1 MEKTLDKF
9 AEIVKERL
17 QGQKS
22 KDVEAF
28 GRHWISTAPREDIE
42 ELKSSDLYGLVLDT
56 WQFIQDSEEELFKIR
71 VFNPDYEQNAWQS
84 THTIIQ
90 VLGPNMPFMIDSM
103 RMELN
108 RRHITIHSIHYSLI
122 SAERNKNHELSSWES
137 PDDDNIDKE
146 VIIHLEIDR
155 HNSKKQRAELH
166 DSVYGI
172 LNDVAVCVHDFK
184 GLREKVTELSE
195 EVKATTKGLT
205 KKDQKEASDFLTWLD
220 DHHFTF
226 LGYDEFSYDEKSD
239 SLKRQRS
246 NQLGLLKH
254 YRRDEDAIAFC
265 LGKDLKEVYGSPI
278 LQFLKS
284 GVRSHIHRPAYPDYI
299 IVKRFDKDGKLI
311 GLARILGVYT
321 SEVYTA
327 NPSEIPIVRNKVESI
342 CDDFIERGNMQE
354 RNMLLRILAVYPRD
368 ELFQSSVKELG
379 EIALGVL
386 QIRERRKIRLFVRQG
401 RFGMFSNCLL
411 YMPRDLY
418 STELRERIQDILVE
432 EHNATDIEFTTYFSE
447 SILARTHFIVR
458 LDESKRTSPDPKEL
472 EQKVIR
478 ACSDWEDD
486 LDHALIDQF
495 GEEKGSSLALRF
507 GEAFRAGYKSDF
519 QPRTAVADID
529 HIEELDKGKPMA
541 LSFYRSPEDEDHQLR
556 LRLFKRSDSIPLSD
570 VMPVLEQMG
579 LHVLGEHPYQIQ
591 PKDEEV
597 VWLHDF
603 RMRTKEN
610 FELDVSQVRENFEET
625 IFKVWEGEIAS
636 DSFNQLVLKAGLNT
650 FQVNILRAYSSYM
663 KQIRF
668 GFSQTSIS
676 STLANHQAL
685 TKKVVNLFEL
695 RFNPEKHNHEGANAL
710 KEEILKEL
718 EDVSNLNEDRILR
731 RYIDLICATLRTNAY
746 IVNEEGKARPYMS
759 FKFSPAAIPDMP
771 LPRPMFEIFVY
782 SPRIEGVH
790 LRGGRVARGGLR
802 WSDRQEDYRTE
813 VLGLVKAQQVKNS
826 VIVPTGSKG
835 GFIAKRLN
843 ASMSRD
849 EFQAEGIACYQQ
861 FISGLLD
868 VTDNLV
874 EGNVI
879 PPKQVVRWDED
890 DAYLV
895 VAADKGTATF
905 SDIANEIAIKY
916 GFWLGDAFASGG
928 SDGYDH
934 KKMGIT
940 ARGAWVSVQ
949 RHFREQG
956 IDVQKDPISVV
967 AIGDMGGDVF
977 GNGMLRSE
985 SIKLV
990 AAFNHMHIFID
1001 PNPDAAKSYKE
1012 RERMFYLPRSTW
1024 EDFDAELIS
1033 KGGGVFSR
1041 SAKWIK
1047 ISPEMKETFG
1057 ITADRLAPNDL
1068 IKQLLQAKVD
1078 LIWNGGIGTYVKSSL
1093 ETNAEVGDRAN
1104 DSLRINGSELQT
1116 RVIGEGGNLGF
1127 TQRGR
1132 IEYALNGGA
1141 CYTDAIDNAGG
1152 VDCSD
1157 HEVNIKILLQHLME
1171 QGEMTLKQRNELL
1184 VEMTEEV
1191 SDLVL
1196 KNNYRQV
1203 TSISNASQRNFA
1215 KINEYIRFLAHLEE
1229 TGRLDRE
1236 LEFLPNNEVLDE
1248 RRRQEIGL
1256 TGPELSVVISYAKN
1270 ELKDTLAAAEG
1281 LDDPYVLKE
1290 ALHEFPVRLQEK
1302 YFEEIMSLRLNKE
1315 IVATQL
1321 ANEIVNLM
1329 GDLFVHRMRN
1339 STGLPDGQIA
1349 KAFIVAR
1356 DVFRLREWWQ
1366 AVDDLDHKVEHK
1378 MQFVC
1383 HGRLMRLIRRAT
1395 RWFLRNTNLD
1405 QPLEQIVNTYRPVMD
1420 TLFDHLEDHLS
1431 DTVRDEWMTQKQEF
1445 VDAGI
1450 PDELARFVTGT
1461 PSLYGSLT
1469 ICDAARDTG
1478 TDIDTTA
1485 GLFFKLREKLGLHW
1499 FIQQVNGLEVTN
1511 HWQGLA
1517 REALMDDMDW
1527 QQKALLVHIMHCEAP
1542 EGENQDVKMCLV
1554 NWFDESSP
1562 MVQRWLTLLNEV
1574 RNTDNPELAMF
1585 TVAMRELSNLAHV

>member
-1 MEKTLDKF
+1 MERTLDKF
-9 AEIVKERL
+9 AEIVQERL
-17 QGQKS
+17 QGKKGQ
-22 KDVEAF
+22 DVEAF
-28 GRHWISTAPREDIE
+28 GKHLISCAPREDIE
-42 ELKSSDLYGLVLDT
+42 ALKPSDLYGLVLDT
-56 WQFIQDSEEELFKIR
+56 WQFIQDFEDDLFKIR

-90 VLGPNMPFMIDSM
+90 VLGQNMPFMIDSM

-122 SAERNKNHELSSWES
+122 ATKRDNKNLLTSWNRPEN
-137 PDDDNIDKE
+137 DKIDKE

-155 HNSKKQRAELH
+155 HTAKKQLDELQNALAQ
-166 DSVYGI
+166 I
-172 LNDVAVCVHDFK
+172 LKDVETCVHDYKSMQEKVLAISEEINKPVK
-184 GLREKVTELSE
+184 GL
-195 EVKATTKGLT
+195 A
-205 KKDQKEASDFLTWLD
+205 KKDQKEACEFLSWLD
-220 DHHFTF
+220 NNHFTY
-226 LGYDEFSYDEKSD
+226 LGYDEFSFDEKSN
-239 SLKRQRS
+239 SLKRQRG
-246 NQLGLLKH
+246 NQFGLLKH
-254 YRRDEDAIAFC
+254 YRRDEAEIEFC
-265 LGKDLKEVYGSPI
+265 LGKDLKEVYGSPV

-284 GVRSHIHRPAYPDYI
+284 GVRSHIHRPAYPDYL
-299 IVKRFDKDGKLI
+299 IVKRFDEEGNLT

-327 NPSEIPIVRNKVESI
+327 DPSSIPIVRNKVDSI
-342 CDDFIERGNMQE
+342 CDRFVEHGNMQE

-379 EIALGVL
+379 EIAVGVL

-401 RFGMFSNCLL
+401 RFGMFANCLL

-418 STELRERIQDILVE
+418 STELRERIQNILVE

-458 LDESKRTSPDPKEL
+458 LDSTNRAKPNHQEL

-486 LDHALIDQF
+486 LEHALVDQF
-495 GEEKGSSLALRF
+495 GEEKGSALSLRF

-519 QPRTAVADID
+519 QPRTAVADIE
-529 HIEELDKGKPMA
+529 HIHELDEGKPLA

-556 LRLFKRSDSIPLSD
+556 LRLFKRNSPLPLSD

-579 LHVLGEHPYQIQ
+579 LHVLGEHPYKIH
-591 PKDEEV
+591 PKDEDI

-603 RMRTKEN
+603 RMRTKEDY
-610 FELDVSQVRENFEET
+610 ELDVPLVRENFEET
-625 IFKVWEGEIAS
+625 IFRVWEGELAS
-636 DSFNQLVLKAGLNT
+636 DTFNELVLKAGLNT
-650 FQVNILRAYSSYM
+650 FQVNMLRAYASYM

-668 GFSQTSIS
+668 GFSQTYIS
-676 STLANHQAL
+676 STLANHQCL
-685 TKKVVNLFEL
+685 VQKLVELFEAK
-695 RFNPEKHNHEGANAL
+695 FNPELADQEKAECL
-710 KEEILKEL
+710 REEILKEL

-731 RYIDLICATLRTNAY
+731 RYIELISATLRTNAY
-746 IVNEEGKARPYMS
+746 VQDEEGRTRPYLS
-759 FKFSPAAIPDMP
+759 FKFSPALIPDMP
-771 LPRPMFEIFVY
+771 LPRPLFEIFVY
-782 SPRIEGVH
+782 SPRVEGVH

-802 WSDRQEDYRTE
+802 WSDRLEDYRTE

-826 VIVPTGSKG
+826 VIVPAGAKG
-835 GFIAKRLN
+835 GFIAKRLTP
-843 ASMSRD
+843 SMSRE
-849 EFQAEGIACYQQ
+849 EFQNEGVACYQQ

-874 EGNVI
+874 EGNVV
-879 PPKQVVRWDED
+879 PPKDVIRLDED
-890 DAYLV
+890 DTYLV

-905 SDIANEIAIKY
+905 SDIANAIAIKY

-949 RHFREQG
+949 RHFRERG
-956 IDVQKDPISVV
+956 IDVQTDNITVV
-967 AIGDMGGDVF
+967 GIGDMGGDVF
-977 GNGMLRSE
+977 GNGMLRSKA
-985 SIKLV
+985 IKLV

-1001 PNPDAAKSYKE
+1001 PHPDPEKSFVE
-1012 RERMFYLPRSTW
+1012 RERMFYMPRSTW
-1024 EDFDAELIS
+1024 EDFDSNLIS
-1033 KGGGVFSR
+1033 QGGGVYSR

-1047 ISPEMKETFG
+1047 ITPEMKEVFG
-1057 ITADRLAPNDL
+1057 ITADRLAPNDM
-1068 IKQLLQAKVD
+1068 IQHLLKAEVD
-1078 LIWNGGIGTYVKSSL
+1078 LLWNGGIGTYVKSSE
-1093 ETNAEVGDRAN
+1093 ETNSQVGDRAN
-1104 DSLRINGSELQT
+1104 DSLRINGKDL
-1116 RVIGEGGNLGF
+1116 RAKVIGEGGNLGF

-1171 QGEMTLKQRNELL
+1171 KGELTLKQRNDML
-1184 VEMTEEV
+1184 VDMTAEV
-1191 SDLVL
+1191 ADLVL
-1196 KNNYRQV
+1196 KNNYRQA

-1215 KINEYIRFLAHLEE
+1215 KINEYMRFISHLEDS
-1229 TGRLDRE
+1229 GRLNRD

-1256 TGPELSVVISYAKN
+1256 TRPELSVLISYAKN
-1270 ELKDTLAAAEG
+1270 ELKDTLSDAEG

-1290 ALHEFPVRLQEK
+1290 ALREFPVRLRHK
-1302 YFEEIMSLRLNKE
+1302 YFEEIMSLRLNRE

-1356 DVFRLREWWQ
+1356 DVFRLREWWL
-1366 AVDDLDHKVEHK
+1366 AIDKLDHQVNSK

-1383 HGRLMRLIRRAT
+1383 HERLMRLIRRAT
-1395 RWFLRNTNLD
+1395 RWFLRNTNLE
-1405 QPLEQIVNTYRPVMD
+1405 QPLEQIVDTYRPVMD
-1420 TLFDHLEDHLS
+1420 SLFDHLDDHLS

-1445 VDAGI
+1445 IDSGVPED
-1450 PDELARFVTGT
+1450 LARFVTGT
-1461 PSLYGSLT
+1461 PSLYGALT
-1469 ICDAARDTG
+1469 ICDAARDTN
-1478 TDIDTTA
+1478 TDVDTTA

-1527 QQKALLVHIMHCEAP
+1527 QQKALLIHIMNCQVAEGP
-1542 EGENQDVKMCLV
+1542 ESDVKMCLV

-1574 RNTDNPELAMF
+1574 RNTENPELAMF

>member
-1 MEKTLDKF
+1 MERTLDKF
-9 AEIVKERL
+9 AEIVQERL
-17 QGQKS
+17 QGKKCQE
-22 KDVEAF
+22 VEAF
-28 GRHWISTAPREDIE
+28 GRHFIRSAPREDIE
-42 ELKSSDLYGLVLDT
+42 VLKPSDLYGLVLDT
-56 WQFIQDSEEELFKIR
+56 WQFIQDFEDNHFKIR

-90 VLGPNMPFMIDSM
+90 VLGQNMPFMIDSM

-108 RRHITIHSIHYSLI
+108 RRHITIHSIYYNLI
-122 SAERNKNHELSSWES
+122 ATQRDDNKLLKSWNPPEN
-137 PDDDNIDKE
+137 DNIDKE
-146 VIIHLEIDR
+146 VIIHLEVDR
-155 HNSKKQRAELH
+155 HTAKKQLTELQK
-166 DSVYGI
+166 SLSKI
-172 LNDVAVCVHDFK
+172 LNDVESCVHDYK
-184 GLREKVTELSE
+184 SMRDKVTDISE
-195 EVKATTKGLT
+195 EINQSVKGLT
-205 KKDQKEASDFLTWLD
+205 KKDQKEACEFLSWLD
-220 DHHFTF
+220 NNHFTY
-226 LGYDEFSYDEKSD
+226 LGYDEYGYDEKTNT
-239 SLKRQRS
+239 LKRQRA

-254 YRRDEDAIAFC
+254 YRRDEQEIEFC

-284 GVRSHIHRPAYPDYI
+284 GVRSHVHRPAYPDYI
-299 IVKRFDKDGKLI
+299 IVKRFDEKGKLI

-327 NPSEIPIVRNKVESI
+327 DPSTIPIVRNKVESI
-342 CDDFIERGNMQE
+342 CDSFVEHGNMQE

-379 EIALGVL
+379 EIAVGVL

-418 STELRERIQDILVE
+418 STELRERIQNILVE

-458 LDESKRTSPDPKEL
+458 LDSSKKAAPNAKEL

-495 GEEKGSSLALRF
+495 GEEKGSALALRF

-519 QPRTAVADID
+519 HPRTAVADIE
-529 HIEELDKGKPMA
+529 HIRELDKGKPLA
-541 LSFYRSPEDEDHQLR
+541 ISFYRSPEDEDHQLR
-556 LRLFKRSDSIPLSD
+556 LRLFKRNSPLPLSD
-570 VMPVLEQMG
+570 VMPMLEQMG
-579 LHVLGEHPYQIQ
+579 LHVLGEHPYKVH
-591 PKDEEV
+591 PKDEEI

-603 RMRTKEN
+603 RMRTKEDY
-610 FELDVSQVRENFEET
+610 ELDVPQVRENFEET
-625 IFKVWEGEIAS
+625 IYRVWEGEITS
-636 DSFNQLVLKAGLNT
+636 DTFNELVLKGGLNT
-650 FQVNILRAYSSYM
+650 FQVNVLRAYAAYM

-668 GFSQTSIS
+668 GFSQTYIS
-676 STLANHQAL
+676 TTLANHQGL
-685 TKKVVNLFEL
+685 TQKLVKLFDL
-695 RFNPEKHNHEGANAL
+695 KFNPKLTNKDKAEAL

-731 RYIDLICATLRTNAY
+731 RYIDLISATLRTNAF
-746 IVNEEGKARPYMS
+746 IRNGDGLARPYLS
-759 FKFSPAAIPDMP
+759 FKFLPASIPDMP

-782 SPRIEGVH
+782 SPRVEGVH

-802 WSDRQEDYRTE
+802 WSDRPEDYRTE
-813 VLGLVKAQQVKNS
+813 VLGLVKAQQVKNA
-826 VIVPTGSKG
+826 VIVPAGAKG
-835 GFIAKRLN
+835 GFIAKKLSS
-843 ASMSRD
+843 AMTRD
-849 EFQAEGIACYQQ
+849 EFQNEGIACYQH

-868 VTDNLV
+868 ITDNLV
-874 EGNVI
+874 EGEVK
-879 PPKQVVRWDED
+879 PPADVVRWDED
-890 DAYLV
+890 DTYLV

-905 SDIANEIAIKY
+905 SDIANKIAISY

-956 IDVQKDPISVV
+956 IDVQKDNITVV
-967 AIGDMGGDVF
+967 GIGDMGGDVF
-977 GNGMLRSE
+977 GNGMLRSRA
-985 SIKLV
+985 IKLV

-1001 PNPDAAKSYKE
+1001 PHPDPEKSFVE

-1024 EDFDAELIS
+1024 EDFDANLIS
-1033 KGGGVFSR
+1033 QGGGIYSR

-1047 ISPEMKETFG
+1047 ITPEMKDVFG
-1057 ITADRLAPNDL
+1057 IKADRLSPNDM
-1068 IKQLLQAKVD
+1068 IQHLLKAEVD
-1078 LIWNGGIGTYVKSSL
+1078 LLWNGGIGTYVKSSE
-1093 ETNAEVGDRAN
+1093 ETNVKVGDRAN
-1104 DSLRINGSELQT
+1104 DSVRINGKSL
-1116 RVIGEGGNLGF
+1116 RAKVIGEGGNLGF
-1127 TQRGR
+1127 TQKGR

-1141 CYTDAIDNAGG
+1141 CYTDSIDNAGG

-1171 QGEMTLKQRNELL
+1171 QGELTLKQRNDML
-1184 VEMTEEV
+1184 VDMTDEV
-1191 SDLVL
+1191 AHLVL
-1196 KNNYRQV
+1196 KNNYRQA

-1215 KINEYIRFLAHLEE
+1215 KVNEYMRFMAHLEDS
-1229 TGRLDRE
+1229 GRLDRD
-1236 LEFLPNNEVLDE
+1236 LESLPNNEVMDE
-1248 RRRQEIGL
+1248 RRKQELGL
-1256 TGPELSVVISYAKN
+1256 TRPELSVVISYAKN
-1270 ELKDTLAAAEG
+1270 ELKDTLADAEG
-1281 LDDPYVLKE
+1281 FDDPYVLKE
-1290 ALHEFPVRLQEK
+1290 ALQEFPERLQEK
-1302 YFEEIMSLRLNKE
+1302 YYEQIMSLRLNRE

-1366 AVDDLDHKVEHK
+1366 AIDDLDHTVNSK

-1383 HGRLMRLIRRAT
+1383 HERLMRLIRRAT

-1405 QPLEQIVNTYRPVMD
+1405 LPLEQVVSTYRPVMD
-1420 TLFDHLEDHLS
+1420 SLFDHLDDHLS
-1431 DTVRDEWMTQKQEF
+1431 DTVRDEWMSQKQEF
-1445 VDAGI
+1445 IESGVPEA
-1450 PDELARFVTGT
+1450 LARFVTGT
-1461 PSLYGSLT
+1461 PSLYGALT
-1469 ICDAARDTG
+1469 ICDAARETN
-1478 TDIDTTA
+1478 TDVDTTA

-1499 FIQQVNGLEVTN
+1499 FIQQINGLEVGN

-1527 QQKALLVHIMHCEAP
+1527 QQKALLIHIMNCEAP
-1542 EGENQDVKMCLV
+1542 EGAESDVKMCLV

-1562 MVQRWLTLLNEV
+1562 LVQRWLSLLDEV
-1574 RNTDNPELAMF
+1574 NNADKPELAMF